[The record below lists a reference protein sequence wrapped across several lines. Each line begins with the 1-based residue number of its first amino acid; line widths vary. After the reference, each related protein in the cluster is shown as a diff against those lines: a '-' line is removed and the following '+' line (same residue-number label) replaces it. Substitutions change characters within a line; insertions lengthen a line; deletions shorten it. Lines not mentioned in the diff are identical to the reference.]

1 MLNRIK
7 HLENDENNGI
17 RMRKILALNRHWY
30 DVLLDYSPT
39 YLTIEDQYMRDQNIT
54 CDAFIQSI
62 QASKRLSLHN
72 LTHFKINGL
81 YDTESFDVVT
91 RVFLGL
97 YHTACMAS
105 GRLKLL
111 RVLNCSS
118 KPIRFL
124 RLEF

>member
-39 YLTIEDQYMRDQNIT
+39 YLTIEDQYMGDQNIT

-72 LTHFKINGL
+72 LTHFEING
-81 YDTESFDVVT
+81 YDTESFDVV
-91 RVFLGL
+91 VYFLGW
-97 YHTACMAS
+97 MAS

-118 KPIRFL
+118 KPISFL

>member
-17 RMRKILALNRHWY
+17 RMRKNLALNRHWY

-39 YLTIEDQYMRDQNIT
+39 YLTIEDQYMGDQNIT

-62 QASKRLSLHN
+62 QASKRLNLHS
-72 LTHFKINGL
+72 LTHFTINGL
-81 YDTESFDVVT
+81 YDTERFDVVT
-91 RVFLGL
+91 GYFLG
-97 YHTACMAS
+97 CIAS
-105 GRLKLL
+105 GRPKLL

-118 KPIRFL
+118 KPISFL

>member
-39 YLTIEDQYMRDQNIT
+39 YLTIEDQYMGDQNIT

-91 RVFLGL
+91 GYFLG
-97 YHTACMAS
+97 CIAS
-105 GRLKLL
+105 GRPKLL